1 MSSISSIKRRR
12 GRPPKDQAGLSETR
26 ECILRSGMEILTEKG
41 YLATGIDEVLRQ
53 VDVPKGSFYH
63 YFDSKEGFGLA
74 LIKSYSNFFMH
85 KLDKHLNDKRLAPIE
100 RLNSFLVDATKGMA
114 RYNFRRGCL
123 VGNLGQEM
131 SALPESFRNAI
142 RGVFEAFAA
151 ICFFIGVATLP
162 FGMVYVLLSLAP
174 IFMTAFGALFLNEK
188 VRWKRWTAV
197 ILGFIGIIIV
207 INPKELEF
215 GYFFIFPL
223 LSAIL
228 LSFRDM
234 YTKNIKGNFHSL
246 QIAFITCLVVTIFF
260 GVLSIYKFYSFN
272 LEQSIIL
279 IISAFFLSFGY
290 IFSVLTIK
298 AALVSVTS
306 TFRYTAI
313 LWGILYGYFFFNETP
328 EYNTYLGAV
337 MIVISG
343 LIIIMRQKQLGK
355 IK

>member
-1 MSSISSIKRRR
+1 MKKPLINNELLGIFYMILCQFSFATNDAMVKFIYQNFDEIFVLNQVIFIRGIFALFFIGIFLYFKNLLNFKIIFSSR
-12 GRPPKDQAGLSETR
+12 QLS
-26 ECILRSGMEILTEKG
+26 
-41 YLATGIDEVLRQ
+41 
-53 VDVPKGSFYH
+53 
-63 YFDSKEGFGLA
+63 
-74 LIKSYSNFFMH
+74 
-85 KLDKHLNDKRLAPIE
+85 
-100 RLNSFLVDATKGMA
+100 
-114 RYNFRRGCL
+114 
-123 VGNLGQEM
+123 
-131 SALPESFRNAI
+131 I

-260 GVLSIYKFYSFN
+260 GFLSLYKFFNFN
-272 LEQSIIL
+272 LKEYLIL
-279 IISAFFLSFGY
+279 FVASFFLSLGY
-290 IFSVLTIK
+290 IFSVATIK
-298 AALVSVTS
+298 VALVSVTS
-306 TFRYTAI
+306 TFRYSVI
-313 LWGILYGYFFFNETP
+313 LWGILYGYFYFGEIPNN
-328 EYNTYLGAV
+328 NTYIGAV
-337 MIVISG
+337 LIVISG
-343 LIIIMRQKQLGK
+343 LIIITRQKQLGK

>member
-1 MSSISSIKRRR
+1 MKKPLINNELLGIFYMILCQFSFATNDAMVKFIYQNFDEIFVLNQVIFIRGIFALFFIGIFLYFKNLLNFKIIFSSR
-12 GRPPKDQAGLSETR
+12 QLS
-26 ECILRSGMEILTEKG
+26 
-41 YLATGIDEVLRQ
+41 
-53 VDVPKGSFYH
+53 
-63 YFDSKEGFGLA
+63 
-74 LIKSYSNFFMH
+74 
-85 KLDKHLNDKRLAPIE
+85 
-100 RLNSFLVDATKGMA
+100 
-114 RYNFRRGCL
+114 
-123 VGNLGQEM
+123 
-131 SALPESFRNAI
+131 I

-260 GVLSIYKFYSFN
+260 GFLSLYKFFN
-272 LEQSIIL
+272 FSLNEYLIL
-279 IISAFFLSFGY
+279 FVASFFLSLGY
-290 IFSVLTIK
+290 IFSVATIK
-298 AALVSVTS
+298 VALVSVTS
-306 TFRYTAI
+306 TFRYSVI
-313 LWGILYGYFFFNETP
+313 LWGILYGYFYFGEIPNT
-328 EYNTYLGAV
+328 NTYIGAV
-337 MIVISG
+337 LIVISG
-343 LIIIMRQKQLGK
+343 LIIIIRQKQLGK

>member
-1 MSSISSIKRRR
+1 MKKPLINNELLGIFYMILCQFSFATNDAMVKFIYQNFDEIFVLNQVIFIRGIFALFFIGIFLYFKNLLNFKIIFSSR
-12 GRPPKDQAGLSETR
+12 QLS
-26 ECILRSGMEILTEKG
+26 
-41 YLATGIDEVLRQ
+41 
-53 VDVPKGSFYH
+53 
-63 YFDSKEGFGLA
+63 
-74 LIKSYSNFFMH
+74 
-85 KLDKHLNDKRLAPIE
+85 
-100 RLNSFLVDATKGMA
+100 
-114 RYNFRRGCL
+114 
-123 VGNLGQEM
+123 
-131 SALPESFRNAI
+131 I

-260 GVLSIYKFYSFN
+260 GFLSLYKFFNFN
-272 LEQSIIL
+272 LKEYLIL
-279 IISAFFLSFGY
+279 FVASFFLSLGY
-290 IFSVLTIK
+290 IFSVATIK
-298 AALVSVTS
+298 VALVSVTS
-306 TFRYTAI
+306 TFRYSVI
-313 LWGILYGYFFFNETP
+313 LWGILYGYFYFGEIPKT
-328 EYNTYLGAV
+328 NTYIGAV
-337 MIVISG
+337 LIVISG
-343 LIIIMRQKQLGK
+343 LIIITRQKQLGK

>member
-1 MSSISSIKRRR
+1 MKKPLINNELLGIFYMILCQFSFATNDAMVKFIYQNFDEIFVLNQVIFIRGIFALFFIGIFLYFKNLLNFKIIFSSR
-12 GRPPKDQAGLSETR
+12 QLS
-26 ECILRSGMEILTEKG
+26 
-41 YLATGIDEVLRQ
+41 
-53 VDVPKGSFYH
+53 
-63 YFDSKEGFGLA
+63 
-74 LIKSYSNFFMH
+74 
-85 KLDKHLNDKRLAPIE
+85 
-100 RLNSFLVDATKGMA
+100 
-114 RYNFRRGCL
+114 
-123 VGNLGQEM
+123 
-131 SALPESFRNAI
+131 I
-142 RGVFEAFAA
+142 RGVFEALAA

-260 GVLSIYKFYSFN
+260 GLLSLYKFFN
-272 LEQSIIL
+272 FSLKEYLIL
-279 IISAFFLSFGY
+279 FVASFFLSLGY
-290 IFSVLTIK
+290 IFSIATIK
-298 AALVSVTS
+298 VALVSVTS
-306 TFRYTAI
+306 TFRYSVI
-313 LWGILYGYFFFNETP
+313 LWGILYGYFYFGEIPNT
-328 EYNTYLGAV
+328 NTYIGAV
-337 MIVISG
+337 LIVISG
-343 LIIIMRQKQLGK
+343 LIIITRQKQLGK

>member
-1 MSSISSIKRRR
+1 MKKPLINNELLGIFYMILCQFSFATNDAMVKFIYLNFDEIFVLNQVIFIRGIFALFFIGTFLYFKNLFNFKIIFSS
-12 GRPPKDQAGLSETR
+12 
-26 ECILRSGMEILTEKG
+26 
-41 YLATGIDEVLRQ
+41 RQ
-53 VDVPKGSFYH
+53 
-63 YFDSKEGFGLA
+63 
-74 LIKSYSNFFMH
+74 
-85 KLDKHLNDKRLAPIE
+85 
-100 RLNSFLVDATKGMA
+100 
-114 RYNFRRGCL
+114 
-123 VGNLGQEM
+123 
-131 SALPESFRNAI
+131 LPI

-260 GVLSIYKFYSFN
+260 GFLSLYKFFN
-272 LEQSIIL
+272 FSLKEYLIL
-279 IISAFFLSFGY
+279 FVASFFLSLGY
-290 IFSVLTIK
+290 IFSVATIK
-298 AALVSVTS
+298 VALVSVTS
-306 TFRYTAI
+306 TFRYSVI
-313 LWGILYGYFFFNETP
+313 LWGILYGYFYFGEIPNT
-328 EYNTYLGAV
+328 NTYIGAV
-337 MIVISG
+337 LIVISG
-343 LIIIMRQKQLGK
+343 LIIITRQKQLGK